1 MSPVKASYPGVYIE
15 EIHSSVKVIP
25 GVGSK
30 RAAQTKMLPSKLIAG
45 GYKIVQSHIESGGL
59 SLLLGKGSEHV
70 LVRMSQYHEGSSVD
84 GHLIVTFAA
93 KVP

>member
-1 MSPVKASYPGVYIE
+1 MSPANVGYPGIYVE
-15 EIHSSVKVIP
+15 ETRSSVKVIP
-25 GVGSK
+25 GVTRKS
-30 RAAQTKMLPSKLIAG
+30 RAQTKMLPSKLIAG

-70 LVRMSQYHEGSSVD
+70 LVRMSEYHEGSGE